1 MDLNLDEAE
10 LRQMPSDLRDSL
22 LKWYFSR
29 SPSNPPGNGAS
40 TPAAPISAVPKREE
54 TGRVSFLEFTRAGL
68 LKQGDSLAC
77 RSLRRQRR
85 SGGGQYID
93 AGKVLAN
100 GTVEYNG
107 RSYDVPSK
115 LAVAVVNGNG
125 GKTAALNGYDYLF
138 VRAPQ
143 GLVPLHELRD
153 RFLKA

>member
-1 MDLNLDEAE
+1 MDLNLDETD
-10 LRQMPSDLRDSL
+10 LRRMPSDLRDSL

-29 SPSNPPGNGAS
+29 DSSPSNPPGNGAS
-40 TPAAPISAVPKREE
+40 APAAPISAVPKREE

-68 LKQGDSLAC
+68 LKQGDSLVC

-100 GTVEYNG
+100 GTVEYSG

-115 LAVAVVNGNG
+115 LAVAVVNANG
-125 GKTAALNGYDYLF
+125 GKTAALNGYDYLL
-138 VRAPQ
+138 VRE
-143 GLVPLHELRD
+143 GLVPLHKLRD